1 MQIQSC
7 KQFHQNV
14 VNEKLEE
21 QYQKW
26 ENSFFL
32 HFFVNNFLGEV
43 FLHLFHQ
50 IWPSKTLH
58 VFIPLEIF

>member
-32 HFFVNNFLGEV
+32 HFFVNNFLDE
-43 FLHLFHQ
+43 LF
-50 IWPSKTLH
+50 ITFFPTDFDLA
-58 VFIPLEIF
+58 